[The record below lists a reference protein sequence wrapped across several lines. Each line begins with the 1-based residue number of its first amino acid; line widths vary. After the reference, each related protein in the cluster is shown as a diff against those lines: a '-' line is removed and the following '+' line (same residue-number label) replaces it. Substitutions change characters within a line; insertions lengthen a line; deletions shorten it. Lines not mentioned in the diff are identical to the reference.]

1 MSKKKFYVVWKGPVP
16 GIYDDWNMCKNQL
29 AGFKGALYKGFP
41 DRESAEKAFEMGY
54 ENFVNASGIDKIL
67 KKTVVQPIGQS
78 IAVDAACSGNP
89 GKMEYRGVFVETGT
103 ELFKSPL
110 FEIGTNNIGEFLAIV
125 HCLAWQQQKRIAYPI
140 YSDSVNAIN
149 WIKVKKARTKLP
161 LTPKTTSLFD
171 VIHRAENWL
180 ANNKIHVN
188 ILKWDTENWGEIPAD
203 FGRK

>member
-1 MSKKKFYVVWKGPVP
+1 MSKKKFYVIWKGSVP
-16 GIYDDWNMCKNQL
+16 GVYDDWNVCKNQL
-29 AGFKGALYKGFP
+29 TGYKGALYKGFP

-67 KKTVVQPIGQS
+67 KKSVTQPIGQS

-110 FEIGTNNIGEFLAIV
+110 FEVGTNNIGEFLAIV
-125 HCLAWQQQKRIAYPI
+125 HCLAWQQQKKIAYPI
-140 YSDSVNAIN
+140 YSDSVNAIS
-149 WIKVKKARTKLP
+149 WIKAKKARTKLP